1 MVNLDLALN
10 RCRWNGDCLAT
21 NEREKRNVSWLG
33 FSKLGFSLKTVSIE
47 EIQWVPWVESS
58 ATTQA

>member
-1 MVNLDLALN
+1 MF
-10 RCRWNGDCLAT
+10 
-21 NEREKRNVSWLG
+21 LG

-47 EIQWVPWVESS
+47 EIQWVPWGESS